1 MNELDKKYHNMDI
14 VVSKLLTKV
23 MEDTEKHNEIVMF
36 DGFNFNNKSH
46 QLILNML
53 YIARSLTKKPIKI
66 HASRWTI
73 YRINKLYKKNF
84 DKVLKANEQE
94 VSNIY
99 LTNLT
104 TLGAVECINSF
115 DNAFNLDEIYDE
127 YYNPKRKKELK

>member
-1 MNELDKKYHNMDI
+1 MNKLDKTYHDMDI
-14 VVSKLLTKV
+14 VVSKLLKEV
-23 MEDTEKHNEIVMF
+23 LDSIEKQDKIVVFEGF
-36 DGFNFNNKSH
+36 DIKNKSH
-46 QLILNML
+46 LLILNML

-66 HASRWTI
+66 KASRWTI

-84 DKVLKANEQE
+84 DKVLKANNQE

-104 TLGAVECINSF
+104 TLGTVECINNF
-115 DNAFNLDEIYDE
+115 DNTFDLDKIYDE

>member
-1 MNELDKKYHNMDI
+1 MNELNKIYHDMDI
-14 VVSKLLTKV
+14 VVSKLLKEV
-23 MEDTEKHNEIVMF
+23 LDSIEKQDKIVVFEGF
-36 DGFNFNNKSH
+36 DIKNKSH
-46 QLILNML
+46 LLILNML

-66 HASRWTI
+66 KTSRWTI

-84 DKVLKANEQE
+84 DKVLKANNQE

-104 TLGAVECINSF
+104 TLGTIECINNF
-115 DNAFNLDEIYDE
+115 DNAFNLDKIYDE